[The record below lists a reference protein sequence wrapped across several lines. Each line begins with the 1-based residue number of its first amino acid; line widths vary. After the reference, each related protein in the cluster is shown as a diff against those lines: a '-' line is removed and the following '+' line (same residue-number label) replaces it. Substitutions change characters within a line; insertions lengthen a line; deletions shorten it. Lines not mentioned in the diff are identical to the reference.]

1 MELSA
6 GERFGLSSL
15 SAVGG
20 CAWTCLREPE
30 LEHLSGGGM
39 GSGWLCLLFQG
50 RRGRKDSDF
59 RPSVRPLC
67 HFSLGL
73 CRLRVGRRSD
83 ATSSDSLSP
92 DSVFSPRASQD
103 RERCEQADPLDEN
116 TGTVTASLNASSPS
130 RLSSCECGGGLQPAH
145 LTQPCGL
152 LHGGGIGCQRFSG
165 RSRQLDEAAL
175 ALGDTSWLR
184 GTAGRICHLK
194 GGLG

>member
-1 MELSA
+1 
-6 GERFGLSSL
+6 
-15 SAVGG
+15 
-20 CAWTCLREPE
+20 
-30 LEHLSGGGM
+30 M

-59 RPSVRPLC
+59 RTSVRRGAPC

-73 CRLRVGRRSD
+73 CRLCVGRRSD

-103 RERCEQADPLDEN
+103 RERCEQADPPDEN

-130 RLSSCECGGGLQPAH
+130 PVSPPVSGGLQPAH
-145 LTQPCGL
+145 LTQPCSL
-152 LHGGGIGCQRFSG
+152 LHGGGIGCQSFSG
-165 RSRQLDEAAL
+165 RSRQFDEAAL
-175 ALGDTSWLR
+175 ALGDRSWLR